1 MKKALGLLLMFVIN
15 GVFAGEADIGVDVRL
30 FQSRIITGDLAKME
44 ITISNQGPND
54 AEGIRMDIDVT
65 QGQFSDIQ
73 TTAPGPCQISVANGQ
88 IRCQNVGTFA
98 AGEQKV
104 VLVRVQLEQQEE
116 PENLVMQA
124 HVTSSTNDPN
134 PSNNQKLITFH
145 VSPLPDVDDYAGSML
160 TNMPEHRRLRF
171 ERAARVLAAYCSG
184 GNLHNGLG
192 GLCDDLMQ
200 QAELGDFETLTQ
212 VLNWMR
218 PRNVVHQAKNSTQ
231 LVASQLSNIGQRLSQ
246 LRAGASGFSIA
257 DLNLSNG
264 SESLP
269 FAMLA
274 YLADEEQAEA
284 QSFVS
289 PWGFFINGSLT
300 SGDFNYADEVND
312 GFDFDS
318 DSLSA
323 GVDYRFSNRF
333 VLGAALGYNELD
345 SKTGAGIT
353 MQSEG
358 FSASLYGLFTPNEA
372 FYLDSKISFSR
383 PDIRQIRLEHF
394 QLIDSVVDLQAIGRT
409 ESDQMTAA
417 ISAGYGFYKNAWNI
431 TPYLGIEYVNSQL
444 DEFSETGAGAFNVFY
459 AEQDFESLKY
469 NVGFNISRAISTA
482 NGVLSPQFSFQHN
495 YEDQDNSIM
504 EMRLVAMPIDEL
516 FNVET
521 NFTES
526 SYSQASIGLT
536 WITANGKM
544 FYLRYNEVF
553 GLDNFDQS
561 TISIGARFEF

>member
-1 MKKALGLLLMFVIN
+1 MKVFLGLVLILGVN
-15 GVFAGEADIGVDVRL
+15 AVFAEEADIEVDVRL

-44 ITISNQGPND
+44 ITISNEGPND
-54 AEGIRMDIDVT
+54 AEGIRLDIDVT
-65 QGQFSDIQ
+65 QGMFSDIQ
-73 TTAPGPCQISVANGQ
+73 TTAPGPCQISVEIGQ
-88 IRCQNVGTFA
+88 IRCQNVGTFT
-98 AGEQKV
+98 AGQQKV
-104 VLVRVQLEQQEE
+104 VLVRVQLTQQQQ
-116 PENLVMQA
+116 PDNLVMQA
-124 HVTSSTNDPN
+124 QVSSSTNDPN
-134 PSNNQKLITFH
+134 LNNNQKLITFH
-145 VSPLPDVDDYAGSML
+145 VDPLPNIDEYADSML
-160 TNMPEHRRLRF
+160 TDMPENRRLRF

-184 GNLHNGLG
+184 SNLHDGMG

-200 QAELGDFETLTQ
+200 QAELGDYETLTR
-212 VLNWMR
+212 VLSWMR
-218 PRNVVHQAKNSTQ
+218 PRNVVHQAKNSTKV
-231 LVASQLSNIGQRLSQ
+231 VASQLSNIGQRLSQ
-246 LRAGASGFSIA
+246 LRAGTAGFSAA

-264 SESLP
+264 TESLP
-269 FAMLA
+269 FSMLA
-274 YLADEEQAEA
+274 YLADEEPSTT

-300 SGDFNYADEVND
+300 SGDYSYADEVND

-345 SKTGAGIT
+345 SNTGAGII

-358 FSASLYGLFTPNEA
+358 FSASLYGLFTPTEA
-372 FYLDSKISFSR
+372 FYIDSRISFAR
-383 PDIRQIRLEHF
+383 PDIRQVRVENF
-394 QLIDSVVDLQAIGRT
+394 QLIDSVVDIEAIGRT
-409 ESDQMTAA
+409 KSEQMTAA
-417 ISAGYGFYKNAWNI
+417 ISTGYNFYKNAWNI
-431 TPYLGIEYVNSQL
+431 TPYFGIEYVNSKL
-444 DEFSETGAGAFNVFY
+444 DEFTETGAGALNVFY
-459 AEQDFESLKY
+459 AEQNFESLKY
-469 NVGFNISRAISTA
+469 NLGFNISRAISTR

-544 FYLRYNEVF
+544 FYIRYNEIF
-553 GLDNFDQS
+553 GLNNFDQS